1 MASALDLGLGLTSR
15 AVLSNQIWQPSH
27 GWSGGVAI
35 DIALD
40 AEVASTIYQADLGDS
55 SGDPAGSASA
65 LGASD
70 DTEFVGTWFNTLSTT
85 AFLATSDE
93 NSGGEGAYAL
103 DPINGTARTVGADGN
118 SRWGF
123 MSSDSAK
130 YGSNNATQVVGFSYL
145 PLATSALSKV
155 LLAKDAKSRFFTGY
169 SWVSEKYIYYVNNSS
184 ANMVAH
190 TAEAEADYYWQSIIL
205 VFTDTGTANV
215 KVYITKAGDT
225 LDTASRASGGN
236 LEIDGQPFS
245 DGSDGYD
252 ENESWMI
259 NTYTF
264 GTSGLGSGGN
274 YHRMVFDQGNTPD
287 TIDLQNLHKWL
298 TVRVEGS

>member
-145 PLATSALSKV
+145 PLATSAQSKV
-155 LLAKDAKSRFFTGY
+155 LLAKDAKSKFFTGY
-169 SWVSEKYIYYVNNSS
+169 GLFGLDIEKYIYNYNS
-184 ANMVAH
+184 ANGSVQSH
-190 TAEAEADYYWQSIIL
+190 TAQAEADYYWQSIIF

-215 KVYITKAGDT
+215 KVYITKAGF
-225 LDTASRASGGN
+225 R
-236 LEIDGQPFS
+236 P
-245 DGSDGYD
+245 
-252 ENESWMI
+252 
-259 NTYTF
+259 
-264 GTSGLGSGGN
+264 
-274 YHRMVFDQGNTPD
+274 R
-287 TIDLQNLHKWL
+287 
-298 TVRVEGS
+298 